1 MTELDD
7 FIDKF
12 KQYCLEQGMD
22 YDKMLADM
30 IERTEVTDV
39 TSGDLS
45 PAEIYDIVNDILETI
60 NPPGS

>member
-7 FIDKF
+7 LIDEL
-12 KQYCLEQGMD
+12 KQYCLEQGID
-22 YDKMLADM
+22 YNKMLADM
-30 IERTEVTDV
+30 MERTEVTDV

-45 PAEIYDIVNDILETI
+45 QDEVIAIVNDILETI